1 VKLHF
6 GKNAIFC
13 VLFLGLSG
21 PVSVRADAVTAEK
34 PAQVE
39 LKGDPKKVPQE
50 LDGVGV
56 SEHLGERLDLSG
68 IELTDSV
75 DGKPKKLA
83 EFFTSGKPV
92 ILNLVYYEC
101 PMLCT
106 MVLNGLTD
114 GIKGLQWS
122 VGQEFRMVTV
132 SINPK
137 DSSQMASAKKEVY
150 LEEYFDGA
158 KRNSDVAKAGWHFLT
173 GTEEQIKKLSIQV
186 GFNFKYDA
194 VQKQYAHPAV
204 TFILTP
210 EGVVSRYLYGVT
222 YQPKDLK
229 LALLEASQGKIGNVL
244 DRLLM
249 FCYHYEPSARGYSL
263 QAFRVMQLGAALTT
277 LLLGSYLGIF
287 WTRQRKGKLK

>member
-13 VLFLGLSG
+13 ALFMGLIG
-21 PVSVRADAVTAEK
+21 PVYARADSAT
-34 PAQVE
+34 PAKQVQVE

-56 SEHLGERLDLSG
+56 SEHLGDRVDLVG
-68 IELTDSV
+68 LEFTDAA
-75 DGKPKKLA
+75 DGKSKKLSD
-83 EFFTSGKPV
+83 FFSNGKPV

-106 MVLNGLTD
+106 MVLNGVTE
-114 GIKGLQWS
+114 GMKGLQWS
-122 VGQEFRMVTV
+122 VGKEFSVVTV

-137 DSSQMASAKKEVY
+137 DSSQMALAKKEVY

-158 KRNSDVAKAGWHFLT
+158 QRSSDLAKAGWYFLT
-173 GTEEQIKKLSIQV
+173 GTEEQIKKLSTQV
-186 GFNFKYDA
+186 GFNYKYDA
-194 VQKQYAHPAV
+194 FQKQYAHPAV

-210 EGVVSRYLYGVT
+210 EGVISRYLYGVS
-222 YQPKDLK
+222 YQPRDLK
-229 LALLEASQGKIGNVL
+229 LALLEASKGKIGNVL

-277 LLLGSYLGIF
+277 LFLGSYLGIF
-287 WTRQRKGKLK
+287 WTRQRKGKTK

>member
-13 VLFLGLSG
+13 VLLLGLAG
-21 PVSVRADAVTAEK
+21 PVSSRADSAQPAK

-56 SEHLGERLDLSG
+56 SEHLGEKVDLAG

-75 DGKPKKLA
+75 DGKQKKLG

-106 MVLNGLTD
+106 MVLNGVTE

-122 VGQEFRMVTV
+122 VGKEFRMVTV
-132 SINPK
+132 SINHKESP
-137 DSSQMASAKKEVY
+137 QMALAKKEAY

-158 KRNSDVAKAGWHFLT
+158 KRDVDAAKSGWHFLT
-173 GTEEQIKKLSIQV
+173 GTEEQIKKIASQV
-186 GFNFKYDA
+186 GFNFKYDSF
-194 VQKQYAHPAV
+194 QKQYAHSAV
-204 TFILTP
+204 TFVLTP
-210 EGVVSRYLYGVT
+210 EGVISRYLYGVT

-229 LALLEASQGKIGNVL
+229 LALLEASKGKIGNVL

-277 LLLGSYLGIF
+277 LLLGSYLSIF
-287 WTRQRKGKLK
+287 WTRQRKGKTK

>member
-6 GKNAIFC
+6 GENAIFC
-13 VLFLGLSG
+13 VLLLGLTDVG
-21 PVSVRADAVTAEK
+21 FVRAQLVAPSK

-56 SEHLGERLDLSG
+56 SERLGEKVDLSG
-68 IELTDSV
+68 ILLTDSL
-75 DGKPKKLA
+75 DGQQKKLSD
-83 EFFTSGKPV
+83 FFTSGKPV

-106 MVLNGLTD
+106 MVLNGVTD
-114 GIKGLQWS
+114 GLKGLQWS
-122 VGQEFRMVTV
+122 VGKEFRMVTV
-132 SINPK
+132 SINHRET
-137 DSSQMASAKKEVY
+137 SSMALAKKEAY
-150 LEEYFDGA
+150 LEEYLDGA
-158 KRNSDVAKAGWHFLT
+158 KRDADAVKAGWHFLT
-173 GTEEQIKKLSIQV
+173 GTEEQIKKISSQV

-194 VQKQYAHPAV
+194 IQKQYAHAAV
-204 TFILTP
+204 TFVLTP
-210 EGVVSRYLYGVT
+210 EGVVSRNLYGVT

-229 LALLEASQGKIGNVL
+229 LALLEASKGKIGNVL

-263 QAFRVMQLGAALTT
+263 QAFKVMQLGAAFTT

-287 WTRQRKGKLK
+287 WSRQRKGKTK